1 MKGDGGY
8 MISEKAEKHLKQFAL
23 MLGMLSALAVI
34 FDWYPYT
41 MLISFPFCLIW
52 IYCAWLHTEPQLK
65 WINIIFALL
74 YAYGIIR
81 YYWF

>member
-1 MKGDGGY
+1 
-8 MISEKAEKHLKQFAL
+8 MISEKAERFLKRFAL
-23 MLGMLSALAVI
+23 LLGILSAVAVI
-34 FDWYPYT
+34 LDWYPYT

-74 YAYGIIR
+74 YAYGIAR

>member
-1 MKGDGGY
+1 
-8 MISEKAEKHLKQFAL
+8 MISEKAEKYLKQFAL
-23 MLGMLSALAVI
+23 LLGIVSAIAVI

-65 WINIIFALL
+65 WINIIFRFSMPMALP
-74 YAYGIIR
+74 AIICSEIICT
-81 YYWF
+81 

>member
-1 MKGDGGY
+1 

-65 WINIIFALL
+65 WINIIFSLL
-74 YAYGIIR
+74 YAYGIAR

>member
-1 MKGDGGY
+1 
-8 MISEKAEKHLKQFAL
+8 MISEKAEKYLKQFAL
-23 MLGMLSALAVI
+23 LLGIVSAIAVI

-41 MLISFPFCLIW
+41 MLIAFPFCLIW

-74 YAYGIIR
+74 YAYGIAR
-81 YYWF
+81 YYML

>member
-1 MKGDGGY
+1 
-8 MISEKAEKHLKQFAL
+8 MISEKAEKYLKRFAL
-23 MLGMLSALAVI
+23 LLGIVSAIAVI

-74 YAYGIIR
+74 YAYGIAR
-81 YYWF
+81 YYML

>member
-1 MKGDGGY
+1 
-8 MISEKAEKHLKQFAL
+8 MISEKAEKYLKQFAL
-23 MLGMLSALAVI
+23 LLGIVSAIAVI

-74 YAYGIIR
+74 YAYGIAR
-81 YYWF
+81 YYML